1 MMRDVRTLGGLLE
14 TRAAVAPDRPF
25 VTFESGS
32 VTFGE
37 IDRAANRVANALAG
51 LGLQP
56 GDRAAAMLSN
66 RPEYLATWFG
76 MTKAGV
82 IEVPLNTGLRGD
94 LLAYMLAH
102 SGAKLLV
109 IEERWVDR
117 LEAIRA
123 GLPEL
128 EHVVVVGDGPLTLD
142 QLLEAPDTPPGIEVS
157 PYDPSVILFTSGTT
171 GRSKGA
177 LLTHNANIR
186 GAVNTCDLMGYAAG
200 ETFFNAFPLF
210 HINARYTTVVPAL
223 VLDDARAVLHDRFTA
238 SGFWDIVRAEGI
250 TAFNFMGALVMMLF
264 KQPERPDDADNPA
277 RVAYGAPA
285 PVAVL
290 EPFEERF
297 GVKLIEVFGST
308 ELCACVQN
316 TVEERKIG
324 SCGRAAPDCIVEI
337 HDEHGRRVPP
347 GVEGEFVVRPLETHI
362 IVEEY
367 WGDPAA
373 TAEAF
378 RGIWF
383 HTGDRGKQDED
394 GWFTFVDRLKDAI
407 RRRGENI
414 SSWEVEQVLNDN
426 EAVEETAV
434 VGVPSELTEEEV
446 LAVVKLKPGYELTPE
461 GLLDF
466 AQDRLPH
473 FAVPRY
479 VRFVDELPKN
489 HAQRIQKPVL
499 REQGV
504 EDAWDREDVGYV
516 VRR

>member
-1 MMRDVRTLGGLLE
+1 MMRDERTLGGLLAA
-14 TRAAVAPDRPF
+14 RAALAPDRPF
-25 VTFESGS
+25 VSFEHET
-32 VTFGE
+32 VTFG
-37 IDRAANRVANALAG
+37 DVDQASNRVANALAA
-51 LGLQP
+51 LGLAK

-76 MTKAGV
+76 MAKAGA

-94 LLAYMLAH
+94 LLHYMLDH
-102 SGAKLLV
+102 SGARVLV
-109 IEERWVDR
+109 IEERWAERLEPLRDR
-117 LEAIRA
+117 L
-123 GLPEL
+123 PQL
-128 EHVVVVGDGPLTLD
+128 EHVVVVGDGPSPLGE
-142 QLLEAPDTPPGIEVS
+142 LLEAPDTPPGIEIS

-186 GAVNTCDLMGYAAG
+186 GAVNTCDLMEYDTG
-200 ETFFNAFPLF
+200 ETLFNAFPLF
-210 HINARYTTVVPAL
+210 HINARYTSVVPAL
-223 VLDDARAVLHDRFTA
+223 LLDETRLVLHDRFTA
-238 SGFWDIVRAEGI
+238 SRFWDIVRAEGI

-290 EPFEERF
+290 EQFEERF

-316 TVEERKIG
+316 TPSERKIG
-324 SCGRAAPDCIVEI
+324 SCGKASPDCIVEI
-337 HDEHGRRVPP
+337 HDEDGRRVPP
-347 GVEGEFVVRPLETHI
+347 GVEGEFVVRPKEPHI
-362 IVEEY
+362 VVEEY

-373 TAEAF
+373 TAQAF
-378 RGIWF
+378 RGLWF
-383 HTGDRGKQDED
+383 HTGDRGREDAD

-414 SSWEVEQVLNDN
+414 SSWEVEQVLNDH
-426 EAVEETAV
+426 EAVEESAV

-446 LAVVKLKPGYELTPE
+446 LAVVKLKPSRELAPE
-461 GLLDF
+461 ELLDF
-466 AQDRLPH
+466 AQDRLAH

-489 HAQRIQKPVL
+489 HAQRIQKPEL
-499 REQGV
+499 RDQGV
-504 EDAWDREDVGYV
+504 AGAWDREAVGYI